1 MCRKAHFN
9 TQIFC
14 DNADM
19 QNGVMINLMN
29 MLFGYTPEKVAQ
41 EFCARYGG
49 DVNAIRTAIEHGDK
63 NALADMQKR
72 AKEIAEKNP
81 ALVQRVTGIFNH
93 Q

>member
-1 MCRKAHFN
+1 MQN
-9 TQIFC
+9 FC

-41 EFCARYGG
+41 EYCARFGG
-49 DVNAIRTAIEHGDK
+49 DANAIRTAIEQGDK
-63 NALADMQKR
+63 NALLDMQAR

-81 ALVQRVTGIFNH
+81 AALQRVTGIFNH